1 MDGGGIGNEEKGE
14 EEGGGVGLRRG
25 DRGDPGW
32 ICQRFQLAAS
42 WFCLV
47 GVILIVT

>member
-1 MDGGGIGNEEKGE
+1 MEKRRRGRKRGE
-14 EEGGGVGLRRG
+14 GVGLRRG

-47 GVILIVT
+47 DRILIVT